1 SGSARRM
8 APFRAC
14 RNYFILPDVS
24 QAKFRTLSVVD
35 GMKRRE
41 LFAAAGLL
49 ASMAACSP
57 APAPNDPVS
66 KCVASNFPS
75 YNAKD

>member
-1 SGSARRM
+1 
-8 APFRAC
+8 
-14 RNYFILPDVS
+14 
-24 QAKFRTLSVVD
+24 
-35 GMKRRE
+35 MKRRE

-57 APAPNDPVS
+57 APAPNDPAS

-75 YNAKD
+75 YNAKDRDQCIAACIKCDNGVTTTCATACSLKGTR